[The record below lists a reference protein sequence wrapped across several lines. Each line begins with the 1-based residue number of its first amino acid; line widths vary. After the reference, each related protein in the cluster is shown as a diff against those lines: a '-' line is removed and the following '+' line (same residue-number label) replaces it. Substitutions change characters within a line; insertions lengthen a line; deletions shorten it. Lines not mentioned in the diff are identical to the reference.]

1 MNRFLL
7 FIVVFLLNIASFA
20 QEKRSTFIKDQPLPM
35 QVVNDFGKFL
45 TKVENVNLERE
56 LRSFRERKGY
66 SVVIITLPGLTD
78 NKGTEF
84 TIEETAQLYF
94 NKWGIGDNVK
104 NDGVLILLSKQ
115 PRRIRIHTGSGM
127 ATLLTNANCASIIN
141 HTMVPN
147 FKADLYFTGLKEAVK
162 DIETHINDNEAANK
176 AQGVANMSEAQTQ
189 PAYTNQGDAQPREEM
204 TFAKFMYGFIPLV
217 TLVWLYFRYR
227 LKKAALGRQGVY
239 SGNGYNTNDVVVN
252 NINRISNNNWGSGW
266 GGSSRKRSWFNS
278 GGSGSSSW
286 FSGDN
291 GSSSSSSNDSS
302 SSDNDSKSS
311 SSDSGASGSYSGGS
325 SSGGGASGS
334 W

>member
-7 FIVVFLLNIASFA
+7 FVAVFLLNIVSFA
-20 QEKRSTFIKDQPLPM
+20 QEKRSTFIKDQPLPA
-35 QVVNDFGKFL
+35 QLVNDFGKFL

-56 LRSFRERKGY
+56 LRSFRDRKGY
-66 SVVIITLPGLTD
+66 SVVVITLPGLTD

-127 ATLLTNANCASIIN
+127 ASLLTNANCASIIN

-147 FKADLYFTGLKEAVK
+147 FKADLYFTGLKDAVK
-162 DIETHINDNEAANK
+162 DIESHIDDNEAANK
-176 AQGVANMSEAQTQ
+176 AQDVANMSAGQTQ
-189 PAYTNQGDAQPREEM
+189 PAYTSEGVAQPREEM

-217 TLVWLYFRYR
+217 TLAWLYFRYR
-227 LKKAALGRQGVY
+227 LKKAALGRPGVY
-239 SGNGYNTNDVVVN
+239 SGNGYNSDGVVVN
-252 NINRISNNNWGSGW
+252 NINRISNNNWGSGN
-266 GGSSRKRSWFNS
+266 GGSNRRRSWFNFGS
-278 GGSGSSSW
+278 SGSSSW
-286 FSGDN
+286 FSGSKSSSSGSSGSSN
-291 GSSSSSSNDSS
+291 SGSSSSSSG
-302 SSDNDSKSS
+302 
-311 SSDSGASGSYSGGS
+311 GASGSYGGGS

>member
-1 MNRFLL
+1 MNRLLL
-7 FIVVFLLNIASFA
+7 FVAACLLNIVSFA

-45 TKVENVNLERE
+45 TKAENVHLERE

-78 NKGTEF
+78 NKGTAF

-104 NDGVLILLSKQ
+104 NDGVLIMLSRQ

-127 ATLLTNANCASIIN
+127 STLLTDANCASIIN

-147 FKADLYFTGLKEAVK
+147 FKADLYFTGLKDAVK
-162 DIETHINDNEAANK
+162 DIETHIDDNEAFNN
-176 AQGVANMSEAQTQ
+176 AQTVANTPAAATQ
-189 PAYTNQGDAQPREEM
+189 QAYTGQGAAQPGEEM

-217 TLVWLYFRYR
+217 TLAWLYFRYR
-227 LKKAALGRQGVY
+227 LKKAAIGRPGVY
-239 SGNGYNTNDVVVN
+239 SGGGYNN
-252 NINRISNNNWGSGW
+252 NVNRISNNNWGSGG
-266 GGSSRKRSWFNS
+266 GGSGRKKSWFNS
-278 GGSGSSSW
+278 GDSGGSSWFSSGSGSSSG
-286 FSGDN
+286 SSRSSRSSKSSSSSD
-291 GSSSSSSNDSS
+291 SSSSSS
-302 SSDNDSKSS
+302 
-311 SSDSGASGSYSGGS
+311 SGSASGSYGGGS

>member
-7 FIVVFLLNIASFA
+7 FVAVFLLNIASFA
-20 QEKRSTFIKDQPLPM
+20 QEKRSTFIKDQPLPA
-35 QVVNDFGKFL
+35 QAVNDFGKFL

-66 SVVIITLPGLTD
+66 SVVVITLPGLTD

-127 ATLLTNANCASIIN
+127 APLLTNANCASIIN

-147 FKADLYFTGLKEAVK
+147 FKADLYFTGLKDAVK
-162 DIETHINDNEAANK
+162 DIESHIDDNEAANK
-176 AQGVANMSEAQTQ
+176 AQDVANMSGNQTQ
-189 PAYTNQGDAQPREEM
+189 PAYTSQGVAQPREEM

-217 TLVWLYFRYR
+217 TLAWLYFRYR
-227 LKKAALGRQGVY
+227 LKKAALGKPGVY
-239 SGNGYNTNDVVVN
+239 SGNGYNGDGVVVN
-252 NINRISNNNWGSGW
+252 NVNRISNNNWGGGY
-266 GGSSRKRSWFNS
+266 GGSNRKRSWFNS
-278 GGSGSSSW
+278 GSSGSSSW
-286 FSGDN
+286 FSGSKSSSSGSSGSSDSD
-291 GSSSSSSNDSS
+291 SSSSSSGGS
-302 SSDNDSKSS
+302 
-311 SSDSGASGSYSGGS
+311 SGSYGGGS

>member
-7 FIVVFLLNIASFA
+7 FVVIFLWNLASFA

-45 TKVENVNLERE
+45 TKVENVHLEKE

-66 SVVIITLPGLTD
+66 SVVIITLPSLTD

-104 NDGVLILLSKQ
+104 NDGVLIMLSKQ

-147 FKADLYFTGLKEAVK
+147 FKADLYFTGLKDAVK
-162 DIETHINDNEAANK
+162 DIETHIDDNEAANK
-176 AQGVANMSEAQTQ
+176 AQQVADMSAASTQ
-189 PAYTNQGDAQPREEM
+189 PAYTSQDAVQPQDEM

-217 TLVWLYFRYR
+217 TLVWLFFRYR
-227 LKKAALGRQGVY
+227 LKKAALGRPGVY
-239 SGNGYNTNDVVVN
+239 SGSGYNSNDVVVN

-266 GGSSRKRSWFNS
+266 GGSNRRRSWFNS
-278 GGSGSSSW
+278 GDSGNSSW
-286 FSGDN
+286 FSGD
-291 GSSSSSSNDSS
+291 SSSSSSCCSPNHQ
-302 SSDNDSKSS
+302 N
-311 SSDSGASGSYSGGS
+311 
-325 SSGGGASGS
+325 
-334 W
+334 